1 MGAWKNVEA
10 ARGES
15 PFIPEEEYKK
25 ELGKYGNIHISLTD
39 GKNGNEKEGV
49 EFSYIKAADW
59 KDGSYELTEQFEASK
74 VDLNQIETAEQL
86 EEAAQKL
93 KHSPVKEAQRSGQT
107 KSGEIEIKN
116 LETGVYLFCGGK
128 DKRI

>member
-1 MGAWKNVEA
+1 MFKTKEIVMLFLMISFLTVGAWKNVEA

-39 GKNGNEKEGV
+39 GKKGTKKEGV
-49 EFSYIKAADW
+49 EFSYIKVADW

-74 VDLNQIETAEQL
+74 VDLNQIETAL
-86 EEAAQKL
+86 
-93 KHSPVKEAQRSGQT
+93 
-107 KSGEIEIKN
+107 
-116 LETGVYLFCGGK
+116 
-128 DKRI
+128 